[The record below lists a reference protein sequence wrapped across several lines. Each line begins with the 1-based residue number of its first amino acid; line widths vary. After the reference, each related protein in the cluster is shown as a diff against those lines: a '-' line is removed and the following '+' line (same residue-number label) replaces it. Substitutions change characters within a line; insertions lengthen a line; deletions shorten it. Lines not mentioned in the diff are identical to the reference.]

1 MTIYHKHHI
10 IPKHMGGTNDPSN
23 LVTVTIEEHAN
34 LHKQLWEELGHWQD
48 KVAWLA
54 LSGNY
59 NTTPEI
65 QSEIGRNIA
74 NARVN
79 TGTHPWL
86 DKQKQS
92 ARAKQRILNGTHNFL
107 NSEFQKE
114 MNKRAFADGK
124 HPWLDKE
131 KQRQKAI
138 KRTEEGNN
146 PFSGEKINRKM
157 LENGIHPSQ
166 NLVECEKCG
175 KIMSYA
181 NYKRWKHGNECKK

>member
-1 MTIYHKHHI
+1 
-10 IPKHMGGTNDPSN
+10 MGGTDDSSN
-23 LVTVTIEEHAN
+23 LVIVTKEQHAN

-54 LSGNY
+54 LSGET

-65 QSEIGRNIA
+65 QSEIGRSIA

-79 TGTHPWL
+79 NGTHPWL
-86 DKQKQS
+86 DKEKQKV
-92 ARAKQRILNGTHNFL
+92 RAKQRVKTGNHHFL
-107 NSEFQKE
+107 NSEFQRE
-114 MNKRAFADGK
+114 MSRRAFADGN
-124 HPWLDKE
+124 HPWQDRK

-146 PFSGEKINRKM
+146 PFSGTKINRMM
-157 LENGIHPSQ
+157 LESGRHPSQ
-166 NLVECEKCG
+166 NRVECERCG
-175 KIMSYA
+175 KEMSYA